1 MIMHLFNIFFL
12 LLPALIQSRQHEIS
26 LNEETPLGTII
37 FDLNT
42 LSSSSSIT
50 YQLLESSSLL
60 AFNSSTNLI
69 SIAKRIDRDTL
80 CPNDDTCSKC
90 QLTIKFYDMF
100 YYDILLLIFNINDI
114 NDNPPIFS
122 SNTYSISLTENNI
135 PGIKI
140 RLSKA
145 EDIDCSMNGVQ
156 LYELTYVLHGH
167 VMISSI
173 NLLLKHQNQTKYQP
187 FYLSYDSNTDL
198 YLIINQT
205 LDRELQN
212 EYIFTITAND
222 YSHTISSKLT
232 LTVLDVNDHIA
243 RFSQSIY
250 SVNMSYSTSPGT
262 ILLKLTA
269 YDPDLEQNARIFY
282 SLLSIDGTT
291 NKNDLFQINS
301 HTGELRLISNL
312 THLESKRIFKLIIG
326 ASDGSN
332 HAIPALTTVYI
343 NIIQQSIIT
352 ITFGSNRI
360 SSNGSEVFIE
370 ENLPNSTF
378 IAYITSDKTLQVLP
392 EGNSQG
398 FYIQKL
404 SDNSITLLTDRN
416 YDRELHSFYNVS
428 IRSGDNERNFRI
440 IVTDINDCRPTWN
453 TSLLNINV
461 ESYLMILTLN
471 ATDNDEGQNGKVG
484 YRKKGSFWPEW
495 IDLIDNQL
503 IINCTNQTDNHCW
516 NHLLNEEVYIDVEA
530 FDYGQPALSSL
541 MKIRLYRS
549 STRLM
554 FMKYEYMIVSIA
566 SLLGILFVL
575 SMICIC
581 ICCRR
586 RQTKKNIEIMDDNST
601 KQKIIQTSSSE
612 QSSSAGSLYG
622 SEKSDNI
629 TLETATSCHL
639 DMFLFSPK
647 RAATMTDS
655 PYPYTFLNKSLNPTD
670 TLTNKL
676 FHSIQTDLSLLT
688 DSKPDVLTNRGTYV

>member
-1 MIMHLFNIFFL
+1 MHLFYILLFL
-12 LLPALIQSRQHEIS
+12 VLPTFIESRQQEVS
-26 LNEETPLGTII
+26 LNEETPIGTII

-42 LSSSSSIT
+42 LSSSAIT
-50 YQLLESSSLL
+50 YQLLESSSLIS
-60 AFNSSTNLI
+60 FNSTTNLI
-69 SIAKRIDRDTL
+69 SISKRIDRDTL
-80 CPNDDTCSKC
+80 CPYDDTCSKC
-90 QLTIKFYDMF
+90 QITMKFYDMF

-145 EDIDCSMNGVQ
+145 EDIDCDINGVQ

-173 NLLLKHQNQTKYQP
+173 NLLHKQQNQTINQP
-187 FYLSYDSNTDL
+187 FYLFYDTNFDL

-243 RFSQSIY
+243 HFSQSIY
-250 SVNMSYSTSPGT
+250 SINISYSTLPGT
-262 ILLKLTA
+262 NLLKLTA
-269 YDPDLEQNARIFY
+269 YDPDLEHNARIYY
-282 SLLSIDGTT
+282 SLLSIDGTN

-312 THLESKRIFKLIIG
+312 TQLESKHIFKLIIG
-326 ASDGSN
+326 ASDGTN
-332 HAIPALTTVYI
+332 NAIPALATVYI

-360 SSNGSEVFIE
+360 SKNASEVFIE

-378 IAYITSDKTLQVLP
+378 IAYITSDKNLQILP
-392 EGNSQG
+392 EGIHQG
-398 FYIQKL
+398 FFIQKL
-404 SDNSITLLTDRN
+404 SENSLTLLTDRS
-416 YDRELHSFYNVS
+416 YDREKQSSYDVF

-440 IVTDINDCRPTWN
+440 IVTDINDCRPIWN
-453 TSLLNINV
+453 TSLLNLNIH
-461 ESYLMILTLN
+461 SQLMILTLN
-471 ATDNDEGQNGKVG
+471 ATDYDDGNNGKIG
-484 YRKKGSFWPEW
+484 YRRKGYMWPEW
-495 IDLIDNQL
+495 IQLIENKL
-503 IINCTNQTDNHCW
+503 IINCTNETDNNCW
-516 NHLLNEEVYIDVEA
+516 KNLLNKDIFIDIEA
-530 FDYGQPALSSL
+530 YDYGKPELSSV

-554 FMKYEYMIVSIA
+554 FIKYEYIIVSIA
-566 SLLGILFVL
+566 CLLGILFVL
-575 SMICIC
+575 FMICLC
-581 ICCRR
+581 ICYR
-586 RQTKKNIEIMDDNST
+586 KKSSKKMKEIMDDNST

-629 TLETATSCHL
+629 TLETAASCHL

-647 RAATMTDS
+647 RTALVTDTT
-655 PYPYTFLNKSLNPTD
+655 YPYTFLNKSSINQTD
-670 TLTNKL
+670 NLTNKL
-676 FHSIQTDLSLLT
+676 FHSIQNDLSLLT
-688 DSKPDVLTNRGTYV
+688 DTKQDVITNQGTYV